1 MRRTCKKAMALLIA
15 SQLCIMFAFS
25 SCSTS
30 NDASSF
36 DTSSSKPVVKVSMYN
51 NSSYPQWRTYIEK
64 QCPDVY
70 IEWDNNFN
78 NTAKVIYQA
87 EHNDMPD
94 IVAIRRFESDSSIK
108 LDKYLAD
115 LSDLDITDTFKPKY
129 LTPYRYNGKQ
139 YWLPEP
145 GAVDSIIASE
155 DLFNQYNIDMPVD
168 LDSFISACK
177 ELRSHGI
184 TPFNADFAMPWTATT
199 ILEGFGCPEF
209 YSSLDG
215 RNWISSFISGK
226 ATSVNANG
234 TAATAAVIRRL
245 KDNGII
251 TPDLLNSNVTDV
263 ENALANGTLAMTR
276 KSSDAQY
283 DTNKLHKYTALP
295 FFGKTASDSCL
306 FTYPVFCLGMSKE
319 AAQDSSKSSAVKE
332 VLNAMLS
339 ADSQKI
345 LNQNTEGLISYCKDV
360 DLPVSSSLDQIK
372 PLIEQ
377 NRYTIRFLNSNT
389 FSASTAALAALIN
402 DDADDKEYISILNRE
417 LFKSP
422 ADTLVATSSI
432 SAGNSL
438 DSDMVSPSASVI
450 CTILKNQ
457 TKSDISVIDS
467 DEATAPIYAAK
478 YYTSDISAIVA
489 PSAVYTASL
498 TGTQIKDLLQAC
510 VVYSTTFLN
519 GCIEPIIAYPALGGI
534 TVTMTKAGKITEIA
548 ESDGQALKGNSKY
561 SIAVSGNIFNALT
574 AEKNPLADSFAI
586 SSKNLQQYFTDGFV
600 AADRLPKPSVYFKT
614 N

>member
-1 MRRTCKKAMALLIA
+1 MYAAFDRKDACYEYKLVGSTFLICGKLFPLM
-15 SQLCIMFAFS
+15 SQGAGLTDTRDARLKEILVYIQSAYSRSLSLDDIAGHVGLSRSECCRYFKSQTGQTLFEYLIQYRINKSLDILANTDTPVAQIAQAVGFS
-25 SCSTS
+25 SQ
-30 NDASSF
+30 
-36 DTSSSKPVVKVSMYN
+36 
-51 NSSYPQWRTYIEK
+51 SYY
-64 QCPDVY
+64 
-70 IEWDNNFN
+70 
-78 NTAKVIYQA
+78 
-87 EHNDMPD
+87 
-94 IVAIRRFESDSSIK
+94 
-108 LDKYLAD
+108 
-115 LSDLDITDTFKPKY
+115 TD
-129 LTPYRYNGKQ
+129 
-139 YWLPEP
+139 
-145 GAVDSIIASE
+145 
-155 DLFNQYNIDMPVD
+155 
-168 LDSFISACK
+168 
-177 ELRSHGI
+177 
-184 TPFNADFAMPWTATT
+184 
-199 ILEGFGCPEF
+199 
-209 YSSLDG
+209 
-215 RNWISSFISGK
+215 
-226 ATSVNANG
+226 
-234 TAATAAVIRRL
+234 
-245 KDNGII
+245 
-251 TPDLLNSNVTDV
+251 
-263 ENALANGTLAMTR
+263 
-276 KSSDAQY
+276 
-283 DTNKLHKYTALP
+283 
-295 FFGKTASDSCL
+295 
-306 FTYPVFCLGMSKE
+306 
-319 AAQDSSKSSAVKE
+319 
-332 VLNAMLS
+332 MLS

-457 TKSDISVIDS
+457 TITDISVIDS